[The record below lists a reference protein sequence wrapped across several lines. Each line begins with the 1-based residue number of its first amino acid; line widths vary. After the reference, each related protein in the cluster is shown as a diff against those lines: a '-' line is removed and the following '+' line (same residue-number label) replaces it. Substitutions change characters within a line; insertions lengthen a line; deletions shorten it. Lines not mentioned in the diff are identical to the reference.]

1 MLQRLKRKTDSIS
14 HLRKCYKGYKHD
26 LQLYFNAHVGTDRN
40 GFELFLGP
48 HAVAESANDHG
59 QRLLDTCPSNNF
71 VIGARGRHLREFWV
85 GGCCG
90 GLQTLTL
97 LKTKSVHFA
106 TLFKT
111 KTFTFGL
118 CTAFFVCL
126 VFHFPYRKCG
136 FFFL

>member
-1 MLQRLKRKTDSIS
+1 MRSDELGLKLEWQLFFVIHQLMLQRLKRKTDSIS

-85 GGCCG
+85 GGV
-90 GLQTLTL
+90 LWRP
-97 LKTKSVHFA
+97 SNPDPV
-106 TLFKT
+106 
-111 KTFTFGL
+111 
-118 CTAFFVCL
+118 
-126 VFHFPYRKCG
+126 
-136 FFFL
+136 